1 MHYFQI
7 QGRLKILVVE
17 DNLGDFVLLKDYIQL
32 SAWPDAEIVLRN
44 TMESAIEYL
53 ADNQCHI
60 VFLDLY
66 LPDSSGLESFS
77 RLKETRTAAV
87 IIILSGLPDMKTAL
101 EAISSGADDY
111 LTKGEFDEVLIEK
124 TITYSIERKRNL
136 EKLRQANERYGLVT
150 KATHDLIWD
159 WDLSTGEI
167 YRDEQSVK
175 TVYGVD
181 GASIADLS
189 DWNKRIHPDDAGE
202 LFGKLNEIKE
212 SKGFNF
218 FELEY
223 RFLSEDR
230 NYRNIYDRVYVVRNA
245 QGKSVRLIGAAQ
257 DITEK
262 RRLEKQLNEARVQQQ
277 KNITEATIKGQEK
290 EREQLGLE
298 LHDNINQILATSA
311 LYLDCALLSIP
322 ENEMIR
328 KSRELIVL
336 ATTEIRKLSHA
347 LLPPS
352 LGDFGLLRA
361 LDELFRPFSTTGQ
374 LSINR
379 QWCSFPEQLLTSDQQ
394 LTIYRIVQE
403 QLNNILKHAQAKNVS
418 VSLLMINKD
427 TAELLIADDGNGF
440 DVSQKRD
447 GVGLRNI
454 RSRMELF
461 DGVVSIYSKPG
472 KGCRL
477 SIVFPVNSENM
488 SKRA

>member
-87 IIILSGLPDMKTAL
+87 VIILSGLPDMKTAL

-189 DWNKRIHPDDAGE
+189 DVAHTITARAMP
-202 LFGKLNEIKE
+202 
-212 SKGFNF
+212 SSPSS
-218 FELEY
+218 
-223 RFLSEDR
+223 RSR
-230 NYRNIYDRVYVVRNA
+230 NSRTSRPRSPI
-245 QGKSVRLIGAAQ
+245 S
-257 DITEK
+257 
-262 RRLEKQLNEARVQQQ
+262 
-277 KNITEATIKGQEK
+277 ATT
-290 EREQLGLE
+290 
-298 LHDNINQILATSA
+298 DTSA
-311 LYLDCALLSIP
+311 LVCLAICDISTDLPTPGPAKMPIRWPRPQVCSASIAR
-322 ENEMIR
+322 MLV
-328 KSRELIVL
+328 LI
-336 ATTEIRKLSHA
+336 
-347 LLPPS
+347 
-352 LGDFGLLRA
+352 G
-361 LDELFRPFSTTGQ
+361 
-374 LSINR
+374 
-379 QWCSFPEQLLTSDQQ
+379 
-394 LTIYRIVQE
+394 
-403 QLNNILKHAQAKNVS
+403 
-418 VSLLMINKD
+418 
-427 TAELLIADDGNGF
+427 
-440 DVSQKRD
+440 
-447 GVGLRNI
+447 
-454 RSRMELF
+454 
-461 DGVVSIYSKPG
+461 
-472 KGCRL
+472 
-477 SIVFPVNSENM
+477 
-488 SKRA
+488 

>member
-1 MHYFQI
+1 MPYFQI

-17 DNLGDFVLLKDYIQL
+17 DNLGDFVLLKDFIQL

-44 TMESAIEYL
+44 TMETAVEYL
-53 ADNQCHI
+53 EKNQCHI

-77 RLKETRTAAV
+77 RLKETCTSAIV
-87 IIILSGLPDMKTAL
+87 IILSGLHDMKTSL

-111 LTKGEFDEVLIEK
+111 LTKGEFDEILLEK

-136 EKLRQANERYGLVT
+136 ERLSQANERYRLVT

-159 WDLSTGEI
+159 WDLVAGTI

-181 GASIADLS
+181 AASIADIS
-189 DWNKRIHPDDAGE
+189 NWNRRIHPDDANQ
-202 LFGKLNEIKE
+202 LFNKIDEIKE
-212 SKGFNF
+212 LKGFNF

-223 RFLSEDR
+223 RFMSEDG
-230 NYRNIYDRVYVVRNA
+230 NYKNIYDRVYVVRNA
-245 QGKSVRLIGAAQ
+245 QGKCIRLIGAAQ

-262 RRLEKQLNEARVQQQ
+262 RRLEKELNEARVQQQ
-277 KNITEATIKGQEK
+277 KAITEATIKGQEK

-322 ENEMIR
+322 QNEMIR

-361 LDELFRPFSTTGQ
+361 LDELFRPLSSTGQ
-374 LSINR
+374 LNINK
-379 QWCSFPEQLLTSDQQ
+379 QWCSFPEQFLNSDQQ

-403 QLNNILKHAQAKNVS
+403 QLNNILKHAQAKNVN
-418 VSLLMINKD
+418 VCLRMINRD
-427 TAELLIADDGNGF
+427 TAELLITDDGNGF
-440 DVSQKRD
+440 DTSQKRD

-454 RSRMELF
+454 RSRMALF
-461 DGVVSIYSKPG
+461 DGVVSVHSQPG
-472 KGCRL
+472 QGCRL
-477 SIVFPVNSENM
+477 NIVFPVSTEHL